1 MASLHWVRAVLVM
14 LASIAVYLA
23 SSTHWARLV
32 IRSSVAS
39 GPDRRD
45 TLLTSSNAVASFD
58 PPRWFELGVMILGAV
73 CSAAAAIGPWKTS

>member
-32 IRSSVAS
+32 IRSSVQAAH
-39 GPDRRD
+39 RRD

-58 PPRWFELGVMILGAV
+58 RRAGSS
-73 CSAAAAIGPWKTS
+73 SA